1 MKVIEHLDK
10 AQSPLLS
17 FEIIPPARGQGIA
30 DIVNIVEQITPYNPA
45 WIDVTAHA
53 SNAQY
58 IERADGT
65 IEKKISRKRPGTM
78 GICGVIQNR
87 FKIDT
92 VAHLLCGGFTKEE
105 TEDALIEL
113 HYLGVENVLA
123 LRGDG
128 PNYKKSVTKQRSVN
142 QFASDLVSQVN
153 ALGQGV
159 YLNQTDCSAAMDF
172 CVGVAG
178 YPEKHFES
186 PSLKQDVFRLKQ
198 KLEAGADYVTTQLFY
213 DNQHYSNFVDQ
224 CRTQGITAPIVP
236 GLKIFKSVKQ
246 LQTIPK
252 TFFVDFPDD
261 LVQEVL
267 DSPHR
272 VVDIGIEH
280 ATKQAVGLLE
290 CGAPCIHFYIMND
303 AESVVKVANHLQKL
317 L

>member
-17 FEIIPPARGQGIA
+17 FEIIPPARGQGVG
-30 DIVNIVEQITPYNPA
+30 DIIKIVEQVSPYNPS

-53 SNAQY
+53 STAQY
-58 IERADGT
+58 IEKPDGT
-65 IEKKISRKRPGTM
+65 IEKKVSRKRPGTM

-113 HYLGVENVLA
+113 NYLGVENVLA

-128 PNYKKSVTKQRSVN
+128 PNYKKTVTNHRTIN
-142 QFASDLVSQVN
+142 HYASDLVAQIN
-153 ALGQGV
+153 DLGQGK
-159 YLNQTDCSAAMDF
+159 YLEQTDSLAAMDF

-186 PSLKQDVFRLKQ
+186 PSLKQDISYLKQ
-198 KLEAGADYVTTQLFY
+198 KLDAGADYVTTQLFY
-213 DNQHYSNFVDQ
+213 DNKHYFSFVDQ
-224 CRTQGITAPIVP
+224 CRTQGIQAPVVP
-236 GLKIFKSVKQ
+236 GLKILKSVRQ

-252 TFFVDFPDD
+252 AFFCDFPDE
-261 LVQEVL
+261 LVQEIMA
-267 DSPHR
+267 SPEH

-280 ATKQAVGLLE
+280 ATQQAIGLLE
-290 CGAPCIHFYIMND
+290 GGAPCIHFYIMND
-303 AESVVKVANHLQKL
+303 ADSVVKIASKLQKL